1 MKEPTITRVNPD
13 VLNEF
18 VRGAATVLAD
28 RVPTGVRPG
37 RKSSKHPAVG
47 YKRTTMDV
55 KEALH
60 EALAREAL
68 ETKRDR
74 REILEQLLEDH
85 FNQPEF
91 QKYTTYFMFICFY
104 VHMLT

>member
-37 RKSSKHPAVG
+37 RKSSKHPAMG

-60 EALAREAL
+60 EALDSFSRESGL
-68 ETKRDR
+68 KQ
-74 REILEQLLEDH
+74 RESPL
-85 FNQPEF
+85 
-91 QKYTTYFMFICFY
+91 
-104 VHMLT
+104 

>member
-1 MKEPTITRVNPD
+1 MKEPTTTRVNPD
-13 VLNEF
+13 VLNDF
-18 VRGAATVLAD
+18 VRGAATVLVD
-28 RVPTGVRPG
+28 RVPTGGRPG
-37 RKSSKHPAVG
+37 RKSSKHPAMG

-60 EALAREAL
+60 DALAREAF

-91 QKYTTYFMFICFY
+91 QKYTT
-104 VHMLT
+104 

>member
-1 MKEPTITRVNPD
+1 M
-13 VLNEF
+13 
-18 VRGAATVLAD
+18 
-28 RVPTGVRPG
+28 
-37 RKSSKHPAVG
+37 G

-91 QKYTTYFMFICFY
+91 QKYVT
-104 VHMLT
+104 